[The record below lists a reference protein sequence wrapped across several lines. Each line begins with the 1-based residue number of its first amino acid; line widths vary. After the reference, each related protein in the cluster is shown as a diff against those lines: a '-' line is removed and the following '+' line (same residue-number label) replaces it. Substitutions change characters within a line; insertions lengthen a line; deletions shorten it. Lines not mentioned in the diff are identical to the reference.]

1 MVEKPKFIGIDL
13 FAGAGGL
20 SLGAEMAGIKVK
32 IAVESDVFTAESYKI
47 NHPQTLVLNKDIKTI
62 DKDLQEHLLDCKN
75 DTLILFGGPP
85 CQGFSTSNQKTRN
98 KQNPQN
104 WLFEEFIRITGDL
117 KPQWVVLENVKGIRE
132 TEKGFFV
139 KEITQKLIELGYTC
153 TSMILCAS
161 DYGVPQ
167 KRSRFFLIGSLQGK
181 KIDVPFIFSPIVTV
195 KDAIEDLPS
204 LTNGANEDILPYKM
218 EAKSD
223 YARRLRE
230 GLDRCS
236 GHLVT
241 KNKDIIIERYS
252 FIPQGGNWRDI
263 PDKLMT
269 NYKDKTRCHT
279 AIYRRL
285 SENELSITVGNYRK
299 SMLIH
304 PWEDRGLS
312 VREAARL
319 QSFPDWYKFSGS
331 IGFQQQQVG
340 NAVPP
345 LLAKSVFQNIVN
357 LNTEV

>member
-1 MVEKPKFIGIDL
+1 MLEQPKFIGIDL

-20 SLGAEMAGIKVK
+20 SLGAEMAGIDVK
-32 IAVESDVFTAESYKI
+32 IAVESDVFAAKTYKV
-47 NHPQTLVLNKDIKTI
+47 NHPTTLVLNKDIKTI
-62 DKDLQEHLLDCKN
+62 DNDLKENLLDCSN
-75 DTLILFGGPP
+75 NNLILFGGPP

-104 WLFEEFIRITGDL
+104 WLFEEFIRVASEL
-117 KPQWVVLENVKGIRE
+117 RPQWLVLENVKGIRE
-132 TEKGFFV
+132 TEKGFFE
-139 KEITQKLIELGYTC
+139 KRITQKLIELGYTC

-167 KRSRFFLIGSLQGK
+167 KRSRFFLIGSLQGREVG
-181 KIDVPFIFSPIVTV
+181 IPSPMFSVITV
-195 KDAIEDLPS
+195 REAIEDLPS
-204 LTNGANEDILPYKM
+204 LVNGANENILPYKI

-223 YARRLRE
+223 YARRLRN
-230 GLDRCS
+230 GLDSCT

-241 KNKDIIIERYS
+241 KNTDIVIKRYS
-252 FIPQGGNWRDI
+252 FIPQGGNWQDI
-263 PDKLMT
+263 PDDLMT
-269 NYKDKTRCHT
+269 NYKDRTRCHT
-279 AIYRRL
+279 AIYHRL
-285 SENELSITVGNYRK
+285 SENNVSVTVGNYRK

-304 PWEDRGLS
+304 PWENRGLS

-345 LLAKSVFQNIVN
+345 LLAKVVFQAIIDS
-357 LNTEV
+357 ERFE